1 MTLKDKLILYV
12 HNKGTQLENE
22 KNDLKYQRHYMS
34 MDSLDIFEN
43 MRADIRIEAFN
54 EFVKDLFRIIMYCD
68 TKPQNKQ
75 K

>member
-12 HNKGTQLENE
+12 NNKGTQLENE
-22 KNDLKYQRHYMS
+22 KNDLKYQRKYMT
-34 MDSLDIFEN
+34 MDSLDLFEN